1 MNLSLWIATKEQKE
15 QLNSNQV
22 TKKLSSEPVWLIWH
36 FKFMLSFG
44 LKPFKDLILITK

>member
-1 MNLSLWIATKEQKE
+1 MNRSLWIATKEQKE

-22 TKKLSSEPVWLIWH
+22 TKKLSFEPDWFDI

-44 LKPFKDLILITK
+44 LKPFKDLILIIK